1 MPHIEPLP
9 PETICAV
16 VARYAQ
22 CLCDG
27 DLEGIVALFATDA
40 VFEDP
45 IDTPPYIGSARI
57 REFFRAAFSQTGGRI
72 LFVPEGAVRI
82 RGNHAA
88 CAFTA
93 TCDRISPGSV
103 TQTMD
108 IFRFDET
115 GRIVSL
121 IAIWG
126 ESNAAMQA

>member
-1 MPHIEPLP
+1 MSSATAPQ
-9 PETICAV
+9 PEVICAA

-27 DLEGIVALFATDA
+27 DLDGIVALFAPDA

-45 IDTPPYIGSARI
+45 IGTPACIGTGEI
-57 REFFRAAFSQTGGRI
+57 REFFRSALQQTGGRI
-72 LFVPEGAVRI
+72 LFVAEGAVRI
-82 RGNHAA
+82 RGQHAA

-93 TCDRISPGSV
+93 TCDRANPMSV

-108 IFRFDET
+108 IFRFDGE

-121 IAIWG
+121 VAVWG
-126 ESNAAMQA
+126 EYNAAFA